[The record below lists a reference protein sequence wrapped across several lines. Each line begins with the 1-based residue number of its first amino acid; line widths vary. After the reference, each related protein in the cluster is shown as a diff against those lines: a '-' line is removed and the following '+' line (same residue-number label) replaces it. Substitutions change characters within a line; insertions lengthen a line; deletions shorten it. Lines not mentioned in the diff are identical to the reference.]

1 MKRKTWC
8 MVTASV
14 LLLLTGCGPVA
25 EAAGETAAG
34 VEALQNTDNAKD
46 TQLRQEQ
53 QPGQE
58 QQSNQEQGKQTEAGQ
73 SESGQTAAEAD
84 ADVLIAYFT
93 WAENTKVEH
102 PETIDVD
109 ATTSASVLLPGNTA
123 VLANAIRDE
132 VGGDLFSI
140 VVSEPYSSDY
150 DACLE
155 RASEEL
161 AENARPELTGHVEH
175 MDQYETIFLGFPD
188 WWSTC
193 PMAVFTF
200 LEEYDFSGK
209 TVIPFC
215 AHGTSGVARSIRDI
229 RQAIPEAEIEQELGV
244 YRSDMARAQE
254 LVRAWLEEIGMK
266 E

>member
-8 MVTASV
+8 MAVAG
-14 LLLLTGCGPVA
+14 LLFLLTGCGTVA
-25 EAAGETAAG
+25 EAAGTSRTA
-34 VEALQNTDNAKD
+34 
-46 TQLRQEQ
+46 
-53 QPGQE
+53 
-58 QQSNQEQGKQTEAGQ
+58 EAGQ
-73 SESGQTAAEAD
+73 NRSGQAEASQNRNRQAATSQNRSGQAAAETD
-84 ADVLIAYFT
+84 TNVLIAYFT
-93 WAENTKVEH
+93 WAENTQVEH

-109 ATTSASVLLPGNTA
+109 AATSASVLLPGNTA
-123 VLANAIRDE
+123 ILANAIQDE

-140 VVSEPYSSDY
+140 VVSESYSSDY

-161 AENARPELTGHVEH
+161 AENARPELTGHVED
-175 MDQYETIFLGFPD
+175 MDQYNIVFLGFPD

-229 RQAIPEAEIEQELGV
+229 RQTIPNAEIEQELGV
-244 YRSDMARAQE
+244 YRSDMAKAQE
-254 LVRAWLEEIGMK
+254 LVGAWLKEIGMK

>member
-1 MKRKTWC
+1 MKRKMWC
-8 MVTASV
+8 VAAAGV
-14 LLLLTGCGPVA
+14 LLFLTGCGTVA
-25 EAAGETAAG
+25 EAAGTGGTAARA
-34 VEALQNTDNAKD
+34 ETLQSAGIAKD

-53 QPGQE
+53 QLH
-58 QQSNQEQGKQTEAGQ
+58 QEQGGQAEAGQ
-73 SESGQTAAEAD
+73 NGTRQAAAETD
-84 ADVLIAYFT
+84 TDVLIAYFT
-93 WAENTKVEH
+93 WAENTHVEH

-123 VLANAIRDE
+123 VLANAIRAE

-140 VVSEPYSSDY
+140 VVSEPYSPDY

-161 AENARPELTGHVEH
+161 AENARPELIGHVEH

-229 RQAIPEAEIEQELGV
+229 RQAIPEAELEQELGV
-244 YRSDMARAQE
+244 YRSDMAKAQE